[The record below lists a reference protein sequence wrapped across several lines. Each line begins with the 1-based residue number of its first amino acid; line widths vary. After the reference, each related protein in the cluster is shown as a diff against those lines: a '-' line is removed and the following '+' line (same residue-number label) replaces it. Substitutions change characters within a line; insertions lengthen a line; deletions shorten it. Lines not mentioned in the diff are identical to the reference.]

1 MALNNIIEIFLFI
14 NPLGANSFDA
24 EETIEAFSKERDERV
39 KISFVPLLNFN
50 SVKKQLLN
58 EKAVQTSIE
67 NRNKMYT
74 DSFNASLAF
83 AAASMQGKKKA
94 RKFLMTLQKNII
106 ENNNTFSKS
115 LVLKSAQAAKL
126 DIEMFEEDFNSD
138 LVKTAFTKDQKLA
151 QEMSV
156 QDTPACVLF
165 TRNGEEYGYRID
177 SIISKQ
183 LLHGLCSN
191 NSLTSEMSEIKNKYK
206 FQTV

>member
-115 LVLKSAQAAKL
+115 IVLKSAQAAKL

-165 TRNGEEYGYRID
+165 TGNGEEYGYRID

>member
-1 MALNNIIEIFLFI
+1 MALNNVIELFLFI
-14 NPLGANSFDA
+14 NPLGTNSFDA
-24 EETIEAFSKERDERV
+24 EETVEAFSKEREEKV
-39 KISFVPLLNFN
+39 KISFIPLLNFN
-50 SVKKQLLN
+50 SVKKQLIS
-58 EKAVQTSIE
+58 EKNGLTSIE

-156 QDTPACVLF
+156 QDTLACVLF
-165 TRNGEEYGYRID
+165 TGTGEKYGYRVD
-177 SIISKQ
+177 SILSKQ

-191 NSLTSEMSEIKNKYK
+191 NPIPPEISEIKNKYK